1 MQPSYGL
8 YVWPSAPVLAQY
20 IWHKRDQI
28 KGRKIL
34 EVKRLLFR
42 YRSKF
47 GGRGGIMIWYFFKA
61 PLKYIEALTIFS
73 IY

>member
-28 KGRKIL
+28 QGRKIL
-34 EVKRLLFR
+34 EVKRLCFR
-42 YRSKF
+42 YRIKL
-47 GGRGGIMIWYFFKA
+47 GGGG
-61 PLKYIEALTIFS
+61 EIF
-73 IY
+73 

>member
-34 EVKRLLFR
+34 EVKRLQFVLDTV
-42 YRSKF
+42 SNCQM
-47 GGRGGIMIWYFFKA
+47 GGGDEII
-61 PLKYIEALTIFS
+61 
-73 IY
+73 

>member
-34 EVKRLLFR
+34 EVKRLRFR
-42 YRSKF
+42 YHIKL
-47 GGRGGIMIWYFFKA
+47 GGGG
-61 PLKYIEALTIFS
+61 EIF
-73 IY
+73 